1 MDKKSLMKAFNSHL
15 MDFVDDVV
23 RIFPNDVDVQTCKTF
38 LQGIKKVNPKKII
51 YVWHERIT
59 LKYENQIMSNDYD
72 YFENK
77 KYDNDVYNNK
87 TIIGQI
93 ENIRNKVKHTSMDNK
108 KKSMKYMQNLIKL
121 SKLYFN

>member
-1 MDKKSLMKAFNSHL
+1 
-15 MDFVDDVV
+15 
-23 RIFPNDVDVQTCKTF
+23 
-38 LQGIKKVNPKKII
+38 
-51 YVWHERIT
+51 
-59 LKYENQIMSNDYD
+59 MSNDYD

-87 TIIGQI
+87 SIIGQI
-93 ENIRNKVKHTSMDNK
+93 ENLRTKVKNTSMDNK